1 MYERTNKTVVDVSP
15 FPLFRKIWPVVVIAS
30 MLSLHLASVVEK
42 SAVTPFESAR
52 FEISALVL
60 DGGSTEDC
68 LLKTEPE
75 LSFNVDLVPA
85 EEVRFPGDR
94 LQALA
99 KPPPAVLSLKE
110 IISEI
115 FIPPRSVS

>member
-1 MYERTNKTVVDVSP
+1 MYGKTNKTVVDVSP

-68 LLKTEPE
+68 LLKTGPE
-75 LSFNVDLVPA
+75 LSFNVELISA
-85 EEVRFPGDR
+85 ESLSLPGDR
-94 LQALA
+94 LQALT
-99 KPPPAVLSLKE
+99 KPALAVLSLKDL
-110 IISEI
+110 ISEI
-115 FIPPRSVS
+115 FIPPRSIS

>member
-1 MYERTNKTVVDVSP
+1 MRQL
-15 FPLFRKIWPVVVIAS
+15 PLFRKIWPVVVIAS
-30 MLSLHLASVVEK
+30 MLSLPLVSIVEK

-75 LSFNVDLVPA
+75 LSFNVDLIPA

-94 LQALA
+94 LQALV
-99 KPPPAVLSLKE
+99 KPAPAVPALKD
-110 IISEI
+110 ISSEI
-115 FIPPRSVS
+115 FIPPRIIS

>member
-1 MYERTNKTVVDVSP
+1 MRQL
-15 FPLFRKIWPVVVIAS
+15 PLFRKIWPVVVIAS
-30 MLSLHLASVVEK
+30 MLSLQLAGIVEE

-68 LLKTEPE
+68 LQKTEPK

-85 EEVRFPGDR
+85 GEVRFPGDR

-99 KPPPAVLSLKE
+99 KPPPAVLSSKE